1 MVTAMTLR
9 EDQHTVEI
17 VSSTPPHWVHLIPSG
32 QFSGRDGR
40 GPYTLDVAA
49 VLAAFADNK
58 ADLPVDFDHQSLT
71 AAEKAGP
78 VPAAGWI
85 KELAVREDGVWGR
98 VEWTPR
104 AAETLANREYRYLS
118 PVFRYEAKTGRVVAL
133 VSAGLTNT
141 PNLILRAAARAEGA
155 IVEELMNRIIA
166 MLNLPVTATADDV
179 VTELQKVI
187 DKLRTTET
195 EMQTAQARLAAG
207 PDPAQWVPKSMY
219 DEAAQRVST
228 LETERLE
235 AAVNAAV
242 ADAQAQRK
250 ITPAMKHWALD
261 YARRDLAGFKAY
273 VAAAPAFISSP
284 QAPPPAP
291 ALTPRLHEE
300 GAEAAQR
307 LIETVMSE
315 HQARGQQLTYREAAI
330 IAAGRRSSLPPVVAQ
345 RTIAP
350 AAGGSASSFPS
361 TTTTPVPNVPAED

>member
-1 MVTAMTLR
+1 MRLH
-9 EDQHTVEI
+9 EDRHTVAI
-17 VSSTPPHWVHLIPSG
+17 AAAADSPPEWVHLIPAG
-32 QFSGRDGR
+32 KFAGRDGR
-40 GPYTLDVAA
+40 GPYLLDAAA
-49 VLAAFADNK
+49 VLAAFADNQ

-71 AAEKAGP
+71 ANEKAGP

-104 AAETLANREYRYLS
+104 AAETLANKEYRYLS
-118 PVFRYEAKTGRVVAL
+118 PVFKYEAKTGRVVAL

-141 PNLILRAAARAEGA
+141 PNLVLRAAARVEGA
-155 IVEELMNRIIA
+155 SMEELMNRIIA

-242 ADAQAQRK
+242 AEAQTQRK
-250 ITPAMKHWALD
+250 ITPAMKSWALD
-261 YARRDLAGFKAY
+261 YARRDLAGFTAY
-273 VAAAPAFISSP
+273 VAAAPAFVSAHA
-284 QAPPPAP
+284 APPPEP
-291 ALTPRLHEE
+291 AST
-300 GAEAAQR
+300 
-307 LIETVMSE
+307 
-315 HQARGQQLTYREAAI
+315 QLDEVQLAVNKQLGLDDATFAKY
-330 IAAGRRSSLPPVVAQ
+330 L
-345 RTIAP
+345 
-350 AAGGSASSFPS
+350 
-361 TTTTPVPNVPAED
+361 